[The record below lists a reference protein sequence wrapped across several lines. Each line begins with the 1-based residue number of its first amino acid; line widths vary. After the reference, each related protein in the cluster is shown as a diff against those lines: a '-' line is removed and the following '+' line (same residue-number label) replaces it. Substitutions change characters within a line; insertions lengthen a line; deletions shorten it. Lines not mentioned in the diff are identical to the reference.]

1 MIYLL
6 LNALNWPNQDQAQ
19 PAAFNHLEFLLWR
32 NESASS
38 R

>member
-1 MIYLL
+1 MLEIGQ
-6 LNALNWPNQDQAQ
+6 NQDEAQ

-32 NESASS
+32 NEAASS